1 MLQFRI
7 IVLTYI
13 LSQVKAVWIGFGLVA
28 HPLCLCIYTGD
39 QEL

>member
-13 LSQVKAVWIGFGLVA
+13 LSQVKAVWIGLGLVD
-28 HPLCLCIYTGD
+28 HPQGSAALMGSNI
-39 QEL
+39 

>member
-13 LSQVKAVWIGFGLVA
+13 LSQVKAVWIGLGLVD
-28 HPLCLCIYTGD
+28 HPLSFCIYTGD
-39 QEL
+39 QDL